1 MQPRPDCSL
10 GRRRLRAAARAGCLL
25 AVVLL
30 AAGCGSSSS
39 KSQAAPQSSGQSFHG
54 ALVNPPFPERP
65 LVLNDHLGKRVN
77 VAGYR
82 GTAVLVTFIYT
93 HCPDV
98 CPLIVGHLHTV
109 QEQLG
114 ARARKLQIVA
124 VSVDPKGD
132 TPKTV
137 ATFLRK
143 HQMTGRM
150 EYLIGRRAQLEGVW
164 KRWGILS
171 KADPRSP
178 DAVEHS
184 AEIFGISASGQV
196 RTLYPANFKPADLVK
211 DVPRLA
217 AL

>member
-1 MQPRPDCSL
+1 MLPL
-10 GRRRLRAAARAGCLL
+10 LL
-25 AVVLL
+25 ALALL
-30 AAGCGSSSS
+30 IAGCGGSSSDP
-39 KSQAAPQSSGQSFHG
+39 KSSSTQSQGARTRFHG
-54 ALVNPPFPERP
+54 ALVNPPLPERP
-65 LVLNDHLGKRVN
+65 LILNDYLGRRVN
-77 VAGYR
+77 LASYR
-82 GTAVLVTFIYT
+82 GKAVLVTFIYT
-93 HCPDV
+93 HCPDI
-98 CPLIVGHLHTV
+98 CPLIVGHFHSV

-114 ARARKLQIVA
+114 AQARKLQIIA

-137 ATFLRK
+137 ATFLGN

-150 EYLIGRRAQLEGVW
+150 EYLIGRRPQLEAVW
-164 KRWGILS
+164 KSWGILA

-196 RTLYPANFKPADLVK
+196 RTFYPANFKPADVVA

>member
-1 MQPRPDCSL
+1 
-10 GRRRLRAAARAGCLL
+10 
-25 AVVLL
+25 
-30 AAGCGSSSS
+30 
-39 KSQAAPQSSGQSFHG
+39 
-54 ALVNPPFPERP
+54 LVNPPFPERP

-82 GTAVLVTFIYT
+82 GKAVLVTFIYT